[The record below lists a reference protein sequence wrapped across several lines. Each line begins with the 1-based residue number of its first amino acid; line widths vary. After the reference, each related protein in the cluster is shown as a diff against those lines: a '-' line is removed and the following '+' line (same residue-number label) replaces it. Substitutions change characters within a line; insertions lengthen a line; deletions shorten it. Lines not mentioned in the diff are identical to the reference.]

1 MAKKVLKKAEQ
12 GTSTPKL
19 KPGQVTARR
28 AYAMSDSLNKSA
40 GQISRTSERIADRI
54 SSVRK
59 DEARNKPAPTIYMT
73 GIGAAKR
80 DSTLTGSKDMEK
92 YTKDAPKVAN
102 ANREKADRLKS
113 RADDAMSAAPKKK
126 MGGMIKRA
134 DGSTSQRGLWDNI
147 RANKGSEKKPTSAM
161 LKQEKKIKA
170 KKAKDGDTV
179 EKGIT
184 RTGEVTKRLGF
195 GEGFRGDM
203 RNSMTT
209 DSTDYQ
215 NTKAKTTA
223 GKVLRGANK
232 VASTVARGVMA
243 PVAATASAIGSGIK
257 AGVNAI
263 KNRQDLNKIPKQKM
277 GGKVMMKTK
286 KK

>member
-1 MAKKVLKKAEQ
+1 
-12 GTSTPKL
+12 
-19 KPGQVTARR
+19 
-28 AYAMSDSLNKSA
+28 
-40 GQISRTSERIADRI
+40 
-54 SSVRK
+54 
-59 DEARNKPAPTIYMT
+59 
-73 GIGAAKR
+73 
-80 DSTLTGSKDMEK
+80 
-92 YTKDAPKVAN
+92 
-102 ANREKADRLKS
+102 
-113 RADDAMSAAPKKK
+113 
-126 MGGMIKRA
+126 MIKRA

-147 RANKGSEKKPTSAM
+147 RANKGSGKKPTSAM

-170 KKAKDGDTV
+170 KKAEEGTTV
-179 EKGIT
+179 DKGIT
-184 RTGEVTKRLGF
+184 RTGDVTKRLGF
-195 GEGFRGDM
+195 GESFRGDM
-203 RNSMTT
+203 RNAMTT

-263 KNRQDLNKIPKQKM
+263 KNRQDLKKIPEKKM
-277 GGKVMMKTK
+277 GGKVAPKMIIKKMSK